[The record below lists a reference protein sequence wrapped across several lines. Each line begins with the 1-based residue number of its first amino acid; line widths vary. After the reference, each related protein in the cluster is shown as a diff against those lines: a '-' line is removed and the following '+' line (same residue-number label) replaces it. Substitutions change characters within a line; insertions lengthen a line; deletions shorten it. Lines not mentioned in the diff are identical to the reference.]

1 MATFLF
7 SYRVPADYVPGRP
20 EGIGA
25 WTSWFAN
32 LGASVTDSGKPIS
45 ESSALGDLGDGTKPG
60 GYSMVAVDDLEAA
73 LTLAEG
79 CPALEREA
87 VSRSACSPTCPPTAE
102 HRYDRRDARREGR
115 GRPAR
120 CRPGPFTRT

>member
-25 WTSWFAN
+25 WTSWLAS
-32 LGASVTDSGKPIS
+32 LGASVTDIGKPIS

-60 GYSMVAVDDLEAA
+60 GYSMITAGDLEAA
-73 LTLAEG
+73 LTLAKD
-79 CPALEREA
+79 CPAL
-87 VSRSACSPTCPPTAE
+87 
-102 HRYDRRDARREGR
+102 REG
-115 GRPAR
+115 GGVEVGLLAGLPADSR
-120 CRPGPFTRT
+120 AQA

>member
-79 CPALEREA
+79 CPAL
-87 VSRSACSPTCPPTAE
+87 
-102 HRYDRRDARREGR
+102 REG
-115 GRPAR
+115 GGVEVGLLADLPAGSR
-120 CRPGPFTRT
+120 AQV